1 MLPHVKSK
9 TTSFSSTII
18 IPIIFCFLI
27 INWLL
32 ITKYGVFGGVERSS
46 NCCLTCRGYG
56 FVKFGE
62 ESEQKKAIEECQGT
76 MLGGK
81 PLRLSI
87 AVAKR

>member
-18 IPIIFCFLI
+18 IPIIFSFLI
-27 INWLL
+27 ISGLCNA
-32 ITKYGVFGGVERSS
+32 KYVEYVGVGWTCDG
-46 NCCLTCRGYG
+46 CLTCRGYG

-62 ESEQKKAIEECQGT
+62 ETEQKKAIEECQGT

>member
-18 IPIIFCFLI
+18 IPIIFCFYYKWLI
-27 INWLL
+27 S
-32 ITKYGVFGGVERSS
+32 TKYGVCGGVEKRYNS
-46 NCCLTCRGYG
+46 CLTCRGYG

>member
-1 MLPHVKSK
+1 M
-9 TTSFSSTII
+9 
-18 IPIIFCFLI
+18 
-27 INWLL
+27 
-32 ITKYGVFGGVERSS
+32 ERAPPRTASAS
-46 NCCLTCRGYG
+46 LSPLARRGYG

-62 ESEQKKAIEECQGT
+62 EGEQKKAIEECQGT

>member
-1 MLPHVKSK
+1 M
-9 TTSFSSTII
+9 
-18 IPIIFCFLI
+18 C
-27 INWLL
+27 
-32 ITKYGVFGGVERSS
+32 GGGDRRAD
-46 NCCLTCRGYG
+46 CCLTCRGYG

>member
-1 MLPHVKSK
+1 MAVQ
-9 TTSFSSTII
+9 
-18 IPIIFCFLI
+18 
-27 INWLL
+27 
-32 ITKYGVFGGVERSS
+32 RRR
-46 NCCLTCRGYG
+46 NCSLTCRGYG

>member
-1 MLPHVKSK
+1 MPS
-9 TTSFSSTII
+9 
-18 IPIIFCFLI
+18 
-27 INWLL
+27 
-32 ITKYGVFGGVERSS
+32 VERRSAVQRRC

-87 AVAKR
+87 AVAKRCDCTRSPTHAHNDTTLATSYLCNELSLWTVL

>member
-1 MLPHVKSK
+1 MCV
-9 TTSFSSTII
+9 
-18 IPIIFCFLI
+18 
-27 INWLL
+27 
-32 ITKYGVFGGVERSS
+32 GAERRH

-62 ESEQKKAIEECQGT
+62 ESEQQKAIEEGQGT

-81 PLRLSI
+81 SLRLSV

>member
-1 MLPHVKSK
+1 M
-9 TTSFSSTII
+9 
-18 IPIIFCFLI
+18 C
-27 INWLL
+27 
-32 ITKYGVFGGVERSS
+32 GGVDRRSD
-46 NCCLTCRGYG
+46 CCLTYRGYG

>member
-1 MLPHVKSK
+1 ML
-9 TTSFSSTII
+9 
-18 IPIIFCFLI
+18 
-27 INWLL
+27 NA
-32 ITKYGVFGGVERSS
+32 KYGALSGVERGC

-76 MLGGK
+76 ILSGK
-81 PLRLSI
+81 PLRLSV

>member
-1 MLPHVKSK
+1 MQRWSCAVLGGSN
-9 TTSFSSTII
+9 TS
-18 IPIIFCFLI
+18 
-27 INWLL
+27 LL
-32 ITKYGVFGGVERSS
+32 
-46 NCCLTCRGYG
+46 CRGYG

-76 MLGGK
+76 MLSGK

>member
-1 MLPHVKSK
+1 MSL
-9 TTSFSSTII
+9 
-18 IPIIFCFLI
+18 
-27 INWLL
+27 
-32 ITKYGVFGGVERSS
+32 YGACACTAGPS

-81 PLRLSI
+81 PLRLSV